1 MSKQRIAFI
10 LQTRNLVLSHGVEPR
25 LTDSESVVLPL
36 DEPRIDGAIVDSES
50 GTMKQAGIEPY
61 LPHYVRGVLSVTL
74 HVHYLR
80 LRLLH
85 FRLFV
90 MNTQGRVNTLVDC
103 FQP

>member
-1 MSKQRIAFI
+1 
-10 LQTRNLVLSHGVEPR
+10 
-25 LTDSESVVLPL
+25 
-36 DEPRIDGAIVDSES
+36 
-50 GTMKQAGIEPY
+50 MKQAGIEPY